1 MKSLIVRL
9 PEELHDALKHNRQF
23 TGTSAAEFV
32 RRAIRLA
39 LFSDA
44 EAANRTALW
53 KSLPVEERQK
63 YTDFSCS
70 SDLVPAHETSAK

>member
-9 PEELHDALKHNRQF
+9 PEELHEALKHNRQF

-39 LFSDA
+39 LFGDV

-53 KSLPVEERQK
+53 KSLPLEERQNF
-63 YTDFSCS
+63 TDFSYSCHV
-70 SDLVPAHETSAK
+70 VPPHETSAK